1 MKQLKLEQETS
12 GKIVW
17 DADWVPICI
26 PSVDPIVC
34 GQIGCHHHADWDI
47 SLGTCRVG
55 CLYCP
60 ACTLADGSQTGVK
73 LSPQAIFE
81 EGVMET
87 KWRWQ
92 WTTPAGGALDE
103 IPHLKVA
110 HV

>member
-17 DADWVPICI
+17 SQVFSGLHLAND
-26 PSVDPIVC
+26 DPIVC

>member
-1 MKQLKLEQETS
+1 MSNEATEAGAGDFWEDSLGCRLEPSLHPKCSVACTLQTM
-12 GKIVW
+12 
-17 DADWVPICI
+17 I
-26 PSVDPIVC
+26 P
-34 GQIGCHHHADWDI
+34 I